1 MKVPNSIIEKMKKI
15 GVEHTVE
22 VIELLKETYDL
33 GYEDGAESEYNKMT
47 K

>member
-22 VIELLKETYDL
+22 VIELLKETYEM
-33 GYEDGAESEYNKMT
+33 GHNDGMNEMYGKMT
-47 K
+47 G